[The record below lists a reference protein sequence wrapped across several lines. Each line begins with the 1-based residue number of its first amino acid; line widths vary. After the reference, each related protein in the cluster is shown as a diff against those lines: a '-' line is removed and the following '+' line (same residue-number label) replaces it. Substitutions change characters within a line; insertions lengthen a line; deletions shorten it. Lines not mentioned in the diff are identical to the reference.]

1 MKNSRSWKEGTN
13 MTALLVIIYIAFI
26 SLGLPD
32 SILGSAWPVIRSELS
47 APVSLVGYLAMTI
60 SAGTVVSS
68 LFSSRVVSRFGT
80 AKVTIVSV
88 FMTAAALLGF
98 GLARHAAFLFLLAIP
113 LGLGAGSVDAALN
126 NFVALHYKSMHMNW
140 LHCFW
145 GVGAT
150 AGPMIMSFFLASGR
164 GWRPGYGVIAALQ
177 FMLVAALWA
186 SRGLWRG
193 KDVAPE
199 SPGSSGGALSNREAL
214 RLPNVKLALVSFVCF
229 SITEWTTGLW
239 SSTYL
244 VGVEGMAPAVAAR
257 WTAAFYGGIT
267 LGRLLSGFLTMRFT
281 NEALIR
287 GGQLVCAAGAILIM
301 LPLPAGISALGFV
314 LIGFG
319 TAPIFPA
326 MLHETP
332 KRFGKGVSGAIMG
345 LQMAVA
351 YTGGTLGSPLFGAL
365 ASATSLRLLPYYLL
379 AVVLVMLAASELLAR
394 RLAGSAQPA

>member
-1 MKNSRSWKEGTN
+1 MYSLLL
-13 MTALLVIIYIAFI
+13 ALIYLAFI

-32 SILGSAWPVIRSELS
+32 SLLGSAWPSMYPELCV
-47 APVSLVGYLAMTI
+47 PVSYGGVVSMIIAC
-60 SAGTVVSS
+60 GTVISS
-68 LFSSRVVSRFGT
+68 LNTNRVVTRFGT
-80 AKVTIVSV
+80 GLVTTISV
-88 FMTAAALLGF
+88 LMTAIALFGF
-98 GLARHAAFLFLLAIP
+98 SFSRSFWMLCLWAIP
-113 LGLGAGSVDAALN
+113 YGLGAGAVDAALN
-126 NFVALHYKSMHMNW
+126 NFVALNYASRHMNW

-332 KRFGKGVSGAIMG
+332 RRFGKGVSGAIMG